1 MREIL
6 FRGHCLDSS
15 NWFYGLPLVFKDIEL
30 FAIQTLDDGA
40 IFRVKPDSIGQYTG
54 FIDKKGKKIFEGD
67 IVEFE
72 SHGYIPFK
80 QRGVVVFKDY
90 LFCISYD
97 YYGPRFQNFIKSEI
111 VYDGNVS
118 IPVTYTFEVIGN
130 IHDNPLML
138 VRSD

>member
-6 FRGHCLDSS
+6 FRGYFLDSS
-15 NWFYGLPLVFKDIEL
+15 IWFYGLPIVFKDIEL
-30 FAIQTLDDGA
+30 FAIQTFDGA

-54 FIDKKGKKIFEGD
+54 LTDKNGTKIFEGD

-111 VYDGNVS
+111 VDDGPAS

-130 IHDNPLML
+130 IHDNPELL
-138 VRSD
+138 KGCEE